1 KYMPIIYSPKV
12 FGSPLDDDDRANW
25 RGPRKELLTFFDYIT
40 FGLIEIEVK
49 DDKTIPIL
57 KNNKLRI
64 YDEKSLPEYLE
75 KVGRNTDYFVHPEE
89 TLADN
94 FRIMI
99 NHWDNRVKDTKIL
112 VKMREI
118 MSE

>member
-1 KYMPIIYSPKV
+1 M
-12 FGSPLDDDDRANW
+12 
-25 RGPRKELLTFFDYIT
+25 
-40 FGLIEIEVK
+40 
-49 DDKTIPIL
+49 
-57 KNNKLRI
+57 
-64 YDEKSLPEYLE
+64 E